1 MKNKNEMLTVF
12 DVIGIHGVTYVV
24 LGLTINGILAYSAD
38 PNSITPG
45 MLKEITFT
53 QNFYDCIKYIGRME
67 LTEYKKEN

>member
-12 DVIGIHGVTYVV
+12 DVIEIQGVTYVI
-24 LGLTINGILAYSAD
+24 LGLTVNGILAYSA
-38 PNSITPG
+38 NTGTPG

-67 LTEYKKEN
+67 LTEYKETGK